1 MQFVKN
7 EKGCIMF
14 TDLYGISHDTWE
26 KIFYRINYL
35 GYGMPDIESVIAY
48 FSKPIY
54 LQPDQSLEVLK
65 IFGQMQDTSEY
76 SKEQIQTDIQNAVDY
91 FGLTDSFKLA
101 GYILTDGRLLN
112 MSAQGYSRDT
122 DHREISHVLEID
134 PDKES
139 DLCPIG
145 SCSYAGMVQ
154 FVNYGNIRLFNNGF
168 ELAKRP
174 TQSQR
179 RAIAKLI
186 REQPEIYADIANNKG
201 LVVTHFEHSYENP
214 VVVLNDIDSYF
225 DAIEI

>member
-14 TDLYGISHDTWE
+14 TDLCGISHDTWE

-35 GYGMPDIESVIAY
+35 GYGMPDIESVVEY

-54 LQPDQSLEVLK
+54 LQPDQSREVLK
-65 IFGQMQDTSEY
+65 VFGQMQDTSEY
-76 SKEQIQTDIQNAVDY
+76 SSEQIKTDIQNAMDY
-91 FGLTDSFKLA
+91 FGITESFKLA

-112 MSAQGYSRDT
+112 MSMQGYNRDT
-122 DHREISHVLEID
+122 DHREISHVLKID
-134 PDKES
+134 PDMES
-139 DLCPIG
+139 DLCPAG

-154 FVNYGNIRLFNNGF
+154 FINYGNIRLFNNGF

-179 RAIAKLI
+179 HTIARLI
-186 REQPEIYADIANNKG
+186 KEQPEIYTNIVNNKG
-201 LVVTHFEHSYENP
+201 LVITHFEYAYKNP
-214 VVVLNDIDSYF
+214 TVILNDINGYF
-225 DAIEI
+225 NAIEI